1 MSSPLQKTSGDN
13 GVAQKQRKIKST
25 NTAKSSTNLDTRS
38 ELADLVKRKAE
49 ISVSQWK
56 FICTNIPQNSIQ
68 KFYFIGN
75 IGKSRKTDLCI

>member
-25 NTAKSSTNLDTRS
+25 NAAKSTNLDTRS

-49 ISVSQWK
+49 IAVNNQKYFCS
-56 FICTNIPQNSIQ
+56 NSGIYEFV
-68 KFYFIGN
+68 FYFVGN
-75 IGKSRKTDLCI
+75 IS